1 MNDKVLSGLVV
12 VEDKTFELEEDTTA
26 IVTEERR
33 EKLEVNVNEEILF
46 KVALWELDDVRTGV
60 AEIEAKKLELFC
72 VEEGVTTELIILEF
86 WSWENDFI
94 AVGID
99 DELVEKIEPEKRVL
113 VVEVVVKMFLVLDSA
128 AIVWPLDI
136 EELVN
141 KDFADIE
148 EVDNVEWI
156 TSVSWFVDE

>member
-46 KVALWELDDVRTGV
+46 KVALWKLDDVRTGV
-60 AEIEAKKLELFC
+60 TEIEAKKLELFC

-156 TSVSWFVDE
+156 TSVSLFVDE

>member
-1 MNDKVLSGLVV
+1 M
-12 VEDKTFELEEDTTA
+12 
-26 IVTEERR
+26 
-33 EKLEVNVNEEILF
+33 
-46 KVALWELDDVRTGV
+46 
-60 AEIEAKKLELFC
+60 
-72 VEEGVTTELIILEF
+72 TTELIILEF

-156 TSVSWFVDE
+156 TSVSLFVDE

>member
-156 TSVSWFVDE
+156 TSVSLFVDE

>member
-26 IVTEERR
+26 LVTEERR

-156 TSVSWFVDE
+156 TSVSLFVDE